1 MDWRS
6 VMKERGFLISDG
18 AWGTELAKLGLPA
31 GEATELWNA
40 ENPTAVEKVALN
52 YVKAGAD
59 IVLTNTFGGNR
70 MQLEKRGLGDRVVE
84 LNRRGVE
91 LSLQAAAG
99 RAFVFAS
106 IGPTGEML
114 EPHGT
119 KTEAEMIECYAEQVV
134 ACARGGVDGLCIESM
149 SDLGEALAAYQAGR
163 KACKLPIIVSM
174 TYEKGDRGYLTM
186 MGVRPEAAAKALD
199 QAGVDLVGSNC
210 GNGIANMIDVTRL
223 MRTATRKPLWI
234 KPNAGLPEL
243 VDGVT
248 VYRETSAVMAAQVPA
263 LLKAG
268 ANIIGGCCGT
278 TPGHIRQMA
287 AAARQ
292 AKGAH

>member
-6 VMKERGFLISDG
+6 VMKERGFLIADG
-18 AWGTELAKLGLPA
+18 AWGTETHEA
-31 GEATELWNA
+31 GPSGGRGAELWNA
-40 ENPTAVEKVALN
+40 ENPTAVEKVALG

-70 MQLEKRGLGDRVVE
+70 LRLDRHGLGDRVVE

-106 IGPTGEML
+106 IGPTGELL
-114 EPHGT
+114 EPHGSR
-119 KTEAEMIECYAEQVV
+119 TEAEAIECFIEQIV
-134 ACARGGVDGLCIESM
+134 ACARGGVDGVCIESM
-149 SDLGEALAAYQAGR
+149 SDLGEALAAYQAAR

-174 TYEKGDRGYLTM
+174 VFEKGERGYATM

-210 GNGIANMIDVTRL
+210 GNNIAGMINVTRL
-223 MRTATRKPLWI
+223 MRTTTRKPLWI

-243 VDGVT
+243 VDGAT